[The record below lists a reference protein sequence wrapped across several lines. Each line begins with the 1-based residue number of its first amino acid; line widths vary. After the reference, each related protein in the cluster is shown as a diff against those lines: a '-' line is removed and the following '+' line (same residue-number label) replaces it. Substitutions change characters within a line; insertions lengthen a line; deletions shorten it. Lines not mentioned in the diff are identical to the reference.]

1 MTFAL
6 HVLLLTLVLAVPC
19 AEARSGG
26 PAGKPRVRSLSPR
39 LAAARDLGP
48 APAEAPTTVLV
59 SLALRGRTA
68 LERFLQ
74 DVQDPTSPRYHRY
87 LEQRRFVAHHAPTV
101 KQEQAVIAYLQ
112 QHGFRITYRA
122 TNRLLVG
129 AEGSVAATEQ
139 AFGARLHDVVVG
151 GEVRRAALEEPTV
164 PADLAD
170 YVVGILG
177 LGDAGDMKSHLKPHP
192 AQRQAPGDACCAF
205 GPPELARFYDSAT
218 GYDGRGQTIAIVG
231 LYAWSPADVSAFDR
245 LFGLPPLPAGST
257 QICTGSS
264 ARAAGCAYSPGLS
277 AEVSLDVEYAH
288 ATAPRAKIINYMAAS
303 PTYGDFAVL
312 YNTVV
317 AGGGRR
323 AARSARGSA
332 GWVVTTSFGT
342 CESTVPD
349 AWLATYDN
357 ILANANAIGQ
367 SWFAASGDYGSRD
380 CNDVPSVD
388 FPASSPHVVGV
399 GGTTPMCDNPATCD
413 RYGYETAWSG
423 SGGGRSKFFARP
435 AFQHGCGVPEGS
447 HRLVP
452 DVALASDPLPGI
464 FYRHA
469 GAWHV
474 TGGTSAAAPQWAGF
488 FAQLNQRA
496 SQRGLRAG
504 RDSGGDG
511 AGNPAARLYALC
523 GSDVFHDV
531 LEGDNGDYQA
541 TPGYD
546 MTTGLGSVDVSSLLT
561 QY

>member
-1 MTFAL
+1 MALAL
-6 HVLLLTLVLAVPC
+6 HVLLLLLTLVFAAPC
-19 AEARSGG
+19 AGAHSRG

-59 SLALRGRTA
+59 SLALRGRTS

-74 DVQDPTSPRYHRY
+74 DVQDPTSPRYHRF
-87 LEQRRFVAHHAPTV
+87 LTQRQFVAHHAPTV
-101 KQEQAVIAYLQ
+101 RQEQAVVAYLE
-112 QHGFRITYRA
+112 QHGFRITHRA
-122 TNRLLVG
+122 PNRLLVG
-129 AEGSVAATEQ
+129 AEGTVAATEE
-139 AFGARLHDVVVG
+139 AFGARLHDLVVG
-151 GEVRRAALEEPTV
+151 GEARRAALEEPTL
-164 PADLAD
+164 PSDLAD
-170 YVVGILG
+170 FVVGVLG
-177 LGDAGDMKSHLKPHP
+177 LGDAGDMKPHLAPS
-192 AQRQAPGDACCAF
+192 QAPGDACCAL

-231 LYAWSPADVSAFDR
+231 LYAWSQADVTTFDR

-303 PTYGDFAVL
+303 PSYADFAVL

-323 AARSARGSA
+323 AARSARGST

-349 AWLATYDN
+349 AWLASYDN

-388 FPASSPHVVGV
+388 FPASSPHVIGV
-399 GGTTPMCDNPATCD
+399 GGTTPLCDNPATCD

-423 SGGGRSKFFARP
+423 SGGGRSRFFARP
-435 AFQHGCGVPEGS
+435 AFQHGCGVPAGS
-447 HRLVP
+447 RRLVP
-452 DVALASDPLPGI
+452 DVALAADPLPGI

-496 SQRGLRAG
+496 GQRGLRAG
-504 RDSGGDG
+504 QRGGG
-511 AGNPAARLYALC
+511 AGNPGARLYALC
-523 GSDVFHDV
+523 GSDVYHDIV
-531 LEGDNGDYQA
+531 EGDNGDNQA

-546 MTTGLGSVDVSSLLT
+546 MTTGLGSVSVSNLLA

>member
-1 MTFAL
+1 MAFAL
-6 HVLLLTLVLAVPC
+6 HVLLLTLVLAAPC
-19 AEARSGG
+19 EAGG
-26 PAGKPRVRSLSPR
+26 AAGKPRVRSLSPR

-48 APAEAPTTVLV
+48 APAEARTTVLV
-59 SLALRGRTA
+59 SLALRGRPA
-68 LERFLQ
+68 LERFLR
-74 DVQDPTSPRYHRY
+74 DVQDPASPRYHRF
-87 LEQRRFVAHHAPTV
+87 LEQKRFVAHHAPTV
-101 KQEQAVIAYLQ
+101 RQQQAVVAYLED
-112 QHGFRITYRA
+112 HGFRITYRA
-122 TNRLLVG
+122 PNRLLVG
-129 AEGSVAATEQ
+129 AEGTVAATEV
-139 AFGARLHDVVVG
+139 AFGARLHDLVVG
-151 GEVRRAALEEPTV
+151 GESRRAALEEPTM
-164 PADLAD
+164 PPELAD
-170 YVVGILG
+170 YVVGVLG
-177 LGDAGDMKSHLKPHP
+177 LGDAGDMKPHLAPS
-192 AQRQAPGDACCAF
+192 QAPGDACCAF

-231 LYAWSPADVSAFDR
+231 LYAWNPADVTAFDR
-245 LFGLPPLPAGST
+245 LFALPPLPAGSK

-264 ARAAGCAYSPGLS
+264 PAAAGCAYNPGLS

-288 ATAPRAKIINYMAAS
+288 ATAPRARIINYMAAS
-303 PTYGDFAVL
+303 PSYADFAVL

-323 AARSARGSA
+323 TARSARGSM

-388 FPASSPHVVGV
+388 FPASSPHVIGV

-435 AFQHGCGVPEGS
+435 AFQRGCGVPAGS
-447 HRLVP
+447 RRLVP
-452 DVALASDPLPGI
+452 DVALAADPLPGI
-464 FYRHA
+464 FYRYA
-469 GAWHV
+469 GAWQV

-496 SQRGLRAG
+496 GERGLRSDRRGAG
-504 RDSGGDG
+504 GG

-523 GSDVFHDV
+523 GTDVFHDV
-531 LEGDNGDYQA
+531 AEGDNGDYQA
-541 TPGYD
+541 TTGYD
-546 MTTGLGSVDVSSLLT
+546 MTTGLGSVSVSNLLT
-561 QY
+561 RY